1 MTDITTKARIIATVR
16 GQDAPRQL
24 SYQDIADK
32 LETTI
37 EYVGEVVRDAGLVDL
52 VKRNPS
58 YDFAWDEDQWEEG
71 RDLQSAIDESDY
83 EAVEDELESHEVFK
97 AELFPHA
104 PNKSFA
110 LHPDGKGNW
119 QDYVVPADYL
129 EVGDIF
135 ETQNG
140 LTIIV
145 QSKSEEGGAV
155 VIEGP
160 VAGKQGGLVHDAFND
175 TPAELDG
182 TENFIL
188 FFGAEEYVYIT
199 EPKTEIRYK

>member
-1 MTDITTKARIIATVR
+1 MNDITTKARIIATVR
-16 GQDAPRQL
+16 GQDAPREL

-37 EYVGEVVRDAGLVDL
+37 EYVGEVVREAGLVEL
-52 VKRNPS
+52 VDRNPS
-58 YDFAWDEDQWEEG
+58 YDFVWDEDM
-71 RDLQSAIDESDY
+71 Y
-83 EAVEDELESHEVFK
+83 EFGVEIEDEMQDAESEYLTDDWSAQDDFK
-97 AELFPHA
+97 ATLFPHA
-104 PNKSFA
+104 PKRSFA

-145 QSKSEEGGAV
+145 TSKENENSTV

-175 TPAELDG
+175 TPSDLDG
-182 TENFIL
+182 TESFIL
-188 FFGAEEYVYIT
+188 FFGADEYVYIV
-199 EPKTEIRYK
+199 EPKSEIRYK